1 MSSTLTNAVPA
12 EPPVRLAFAMW
23 AMAAAFYL
31 FDFFQRVSPAALALD
46 LSREI
51 APTAVALGSLS
62 SAYFVTYALLQLP
75 GGMLI
80 DRFGTRKVFVVACLL
95 GGVGTWVFA
104 SAHGPGVGA
113 LGRLILGASGAVAW
127 VGMLKLA
134 SQWFTPARFASITG
148 VSLAIGAV
156 GAVASGLPLRMASDA
171 AGWRSVIMATG
182 LFALALGL
190 LIAWRMR
197 DTPALMGYANHQH
210 PSRPST
216 DDGAH
221 KMPWRDLA
229 WLCVGQMGVTGS
241 MAALAWLWAVPY
253 LTTQFGQ
260 SPAQATFL
268 SSMMMV
274 FFATGAIVFGTL
286 SDRRRTRQT
295 PLLWGTGLTG
305 LLMAVLASGLVMDSL
320 LLTVVVLWLLGGTA
334 GSMVLSFV
342 LAKDLV
348 HGHRTA
354 TIVALVNL
362 CVMLGSIGLPPLFG
376 AILDHFWTGLLVD
389 GVRQYPAHAFQWA
402 LGTLAGWIGIT
413 WLAQRMVREDPTF
426 ARRPA
431 PESPAP

>member
-1 MSSTLTNAVPA
+1 
-12 EPPVRLAFAMW
+12 MW
-23 AMAAAFYL
+23 SMAAAFYL

-75 GGMLI
+75 GGILI
-80 DRFGTRKVFVVACLL
+80 DRYGTRRVFAVACLL
-95 GGVGTWVFA
+95 GLVGTWVFA
-104 SAHGPGVGA
+104 EAHGPGVAA

-134 SQWFTPARFASITG
+134 SQWFTPERFASITG
-148 VSLAIGAV
+148 VSLAIGAF
-156 GAVASGLPLRMASDA
+156 GAVVSGLPLRMASDA
-171 AGWRSVIMATG
+171 AGWRVVIMATG
-182 LFALALGL
+182 LGALALGVV
-190 LIAWRMR
+190 IAWKMR
-197 DTPALMGYANHQH
+197 DTPADMGYANHQH
-210 PSRPST
+210 PPRANVNGESSPI
-216 DDGAH
+216 
-221 KMPWRDLA
+221 PWRDLM

-241 MAALAWLWAVPY
+241 LAALAWLWAVPY
-253 LTTQFGQ
+253 LTTSFAQ

-274 FFATGAIVFGTL
+274 FFAAGAIGFGTL

-295 PLLWGTGLTG
+295 PLLWGTGLTC
-305 LLMAVLASGLVMDSL
+305 LLMATLASGLIMDSL
-320 LLTVVVLWLLGGTA
+320 LLTVLVLWLLGGAA

-348 HGHRTA
+348 HGQRTA

-376 AILDHFWTGLLVD
+376 AILDHFWEGHLID
-389 GVRQYPAHAFQWA
+389 GVRQYPGIAFQWA
-402 LGTLAGWIGIT
+402 LGTLSGWIGLT

-426 ARRPA
+426 AKTPA
-431 PESPAP
+431 PG